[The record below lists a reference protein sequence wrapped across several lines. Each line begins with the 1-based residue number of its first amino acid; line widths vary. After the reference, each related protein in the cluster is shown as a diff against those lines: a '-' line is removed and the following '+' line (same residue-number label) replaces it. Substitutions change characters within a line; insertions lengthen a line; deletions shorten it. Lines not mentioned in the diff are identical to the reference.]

1 MVTPCFNSFIP
12 SVDRKVQILLHSTQ
26 DFLIIWSW
34 PNSPTS
40 ISTAFPLIL
49 HALFPHLH
57 TGYLFDAIASPLK
70 HMALLPSPLALGEGI
85 TFQNPV
91 QTSHSLLWPNQFPTP
106 FQLCLPKG
114 YPYLCPTI
122 PCTNLQRQNK
132 YFPFNK
138 TVCSRI
144 LLNHSPNVPCKTSV
158 NKTVCTWAVTCISG
172 PKPECRRRQVRERLQ
187 LKSWHLWRK
196 IPRLLEEKSKLERTM
211 SRDFLFEDVRATC
224 IFCNNWQPLTLLLK
238 LICKAEIHL
247 RKKPFKT
254 DWL

>member
-1 MVTPCFNSFIP
+1 MPLLCLYTWLYCLLPWPWGRESPFKIQFKHPTAFS
-12 SVDRKVQILLHSTQ
+12 DQISSPLHSNSAYPRAT
-26 DFLIIWSW
+26 LIC
-34 PNSPTS
+34 
-40 ISTAFPLIL
+40 A
-49 HALFPHLH
+49 
-57 TGYLFDAIASPLK
+57 
-70 HMALLPSPLALGEGI
+70 
-85 TFQNPV
+85 
-91 QTSHSLLWPNQFPTP
+91 
-106 FQLCLPKG
+106 
-114 YPYLCPTI
+114 PTI

-138 TVCSRI
+138 TVCSCI

-158 NKTVCTWAVTCISG
+158 NKTVCTWAVTSISG
-172 PKPECRRRQVRERLQ
+172 PKPECRGRQVRERLQ

-224 IFCNNWQPLTLLLK
+224 IFYNNWQPLTLLLK